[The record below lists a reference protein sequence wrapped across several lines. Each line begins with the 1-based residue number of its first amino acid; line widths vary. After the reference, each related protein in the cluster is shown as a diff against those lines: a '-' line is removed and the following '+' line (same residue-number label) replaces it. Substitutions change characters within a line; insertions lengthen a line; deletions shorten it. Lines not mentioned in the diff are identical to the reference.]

1 MEKKYSLQLFFLTI
15 LHLFA
20 ICSHAQVTSNV
31 IDETMAKQFSAY
43 EIVTSDIISDEEFI
57 RRLSLDVRG
66 VIPSIEEVVE
76 FLNDENENKRSDLI
90 TKFLNDEQYGTH
102 WANYWDKVLV
112 GTLQQPQG
120 ATAQLRA
127 KQDWKN
133 WVAESFNSNRPY
145 TDFVQEIVSAEGE
158 YPHAPE
164 VFPLSRWRNAPESQ
178 AGTISRAFLGQ
189 NIQCAQCHDHKTQ
202 PGLTQEKFWEF
213 ASFFSNTRVVPVMN
227 NMGEDRMFSI
237 VVRDAGLK
245 WEHKVQ
251 DSDMVVVPTY
261 LNGEEAE
268 QQLLNEDGSIMSRKD
283 KRQMLKDL
291 RAWNQSRKEM
301 QQTAISPLERGR
313 ALTDSFPQFQDT
325 RRDQLAK
332 MMIEFDQEQVARN
345 FVNRVWA
352 RYFGT
357 GIIDPVDAW
366 IDESKGLQSETLEML
381 THDFIKSGFNVKAL
395 EWTILNSETYQRSV
409 VPTINSQDI
418 PALYAQAF
426 LRPLSPE
433 QILDSLFA
441 ALSIPEP
448 EDTEGFF
455 GRMDQALYD
464 RYYAQFVSTIGNDE
478 MEWSNTFET
487 SVPKMLF
494 LLNDKGIQKGISDT
508 PGNIIDRIHDKSSD
522 PEGHIDYLYLA
533 TLSRMPTEVEKKP
546 LVEELTTLS
555 QKNKKQVRQF
565 EEDLLWALLNST
577 EFVTNH

>member
-1 MEKKYSLQLFFLTI
+1 MKQSIPIQIILLSVLSLLATFSQ
-15 LHLFA
+15 
-20 ICSHAQVTSNV
+20 AQVTANT
-31 IDETMAKQFSAY
+31 IDEMMAKQFSAY
-43 EIVTSDIISDEEFI
+43 EVVTSDLISDEEFI

-66 VIPSIEEVVE
+66 VIPSIEEVIE
-76 FLNDENENKRSDLI
+76 FLNDENENKRSNLV
-90 TKFLNDEQYGTH
+90 TKILNDEKYGSH

-112 GTLQQPQG
+112 GTLAQPQNP
-120 ATAQLRA
+120 TAQLRA

-145 TDFVQEIVSAEGE
+145 IDFVQEIVSAEGE

-245 WEHKVQ
+245 WEHKVE

-261 LNGEEAE
+261 LNGEAAV
-268 QQLLNEDGSIMSRKD
+268 QQMLNEDGSVMSRKD
-283 KRQMLKDL
+283 KRELMMDL
-291 RAWNQSRKEM
+291 RAWNQSRTEM
-301 QQTAISPLERGR
+301 RQTAMNPLERGR

-325 RRDQLAK
+325 RRDQLAN
-332 MMIEFDQEQVARN
+332 MMIEYDQEQVARN

-352 RYFGT
+352 RYFGR

-366 IDESKGLQSETLEML
+366 IDESAGLQSETLEML
-381 THDFIKSGFNVKAL
+381 TQEFIKSGFNIKAL
-395 EWTILNSETYQRSV
+395 EYTILNSETYQRSV

-426 LRPLSPE
+426 LRPLSAE

-464 RYYAQFVSTIGNDE
+464 RYYAQFVSALGNDE

-487 SVPKMLF
+487 SIPKILF

-522 PEGHIDYLYLA
+522 PENHIDYLYLA
-533 TLSRMPTEVEKKP
+533 TLSRMPTEAEKRP
-546 LVEELTTLS
+546 LVEELTALAN
-555 QKNKKQVRQF
+555 KNMKQARQF